1 MCPLCIKLSVSWHHL
16 FVFNWSL
23 PDNLFFWHLLIQPL
37 KPGYRFTITPFLQ
50 VLSVFYTVADTTQT
64 VCLQWHLFCQSPPKI
79 KILSL
84 PLHLLPSSPFTPP
97 IFPCLIAS
105 LGHSIHYK
113 ILSSFLKG
121 RKSPKL
127 EFAIYSLVKG
137 KKKRWQDEA
146 STTKS
151 WGLKHKWK

>member
-1 MCPLCIKLSVSWHHL
+1 MCLLCIKLSVSWHHL
-16 FVFNWSL
+16 FVFNGSL

-37 KPGYRFTITPFLQ
+37 KPGYRFTRTSFLQ
-50 VLSVFYTVADTTQT
+50 VLSVFYTVADTMQT

-79 KILSL
+79 KILFLSL
-84 PLHLLPSSPFTPP
+84 SIFSPPPPVTPS
-97 IFPCLIAS
+97 IFPCSIAS

-121 RKSPKL
+121 RKSPRL

-137 KKKRWQDEA
+137 KKRWQDEA

-151 WGLKHKWK
+151 WGLKHK